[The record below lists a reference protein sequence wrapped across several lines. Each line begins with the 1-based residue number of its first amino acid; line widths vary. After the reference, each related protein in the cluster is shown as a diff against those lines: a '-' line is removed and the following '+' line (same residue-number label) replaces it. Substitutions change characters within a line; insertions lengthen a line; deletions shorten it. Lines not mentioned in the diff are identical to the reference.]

1 MSSAVSASAP
11 VVDVARFNTEAFTAI
26 STTKSLPTALQV
38 MTKTNEF
45 NPSLVIPRAPLDLST
60 FQIKDWIE
68 NRDHLGYVD
77 LIQFKKNAD
86 NRTKAVYIH
95 FKRWSTCEY
104 AEDKRDE
111 VNHGRFIK
119 LYDAEERVYWKMVK
133 SDLGRPLP
141 LISIAPTIKW
151 NPRDTDGPDGKELP
165 EGADT
170 MEGDIPNADDRKMSL
185 VIPLVLKGYTT
196 EHVKYVFEQTDLF
209 ETILRVDP
217 VKLKT
222 SHKFANT
229 HLTFYVHGIFAN
241 TVYANYFQRYLS
253 EMTATDARG
262 RKTNMQFEVVHKVDA
277 RPRNHS
283 HTNWSWMVKKSDI
296 GMPERTQ
303 TTKTTTKTTKTTKT
317 TQTRKDDTNSY
328 KSALFRPKTTETK
341 TDTTTD

>member
-1 MSSAVSASAP
+1 MSSASISAP
-11 VVDVARFNTEAFTAI
+11 VVDVARFNTDAFTAI
-26 STTKSLPTALQV
+26 STTKALPNALQV
-38 MTKTNEF
+38 MTKSNEF
-45 NPSLVIPRAPLDLST
+45 NPSLVVPRAPIDLST

-77 LIQFKKNAD
+77 LIQFKKNVD

-104 AEDKRDE
+104 AEQKRDE

-119 LYDAEERVYWKMVK
+119 LYDADERVYWKMVK

-141 LISIAPTIKW
+141 LISMSPIIKW
-151 NPRDTDGPDGKELP
+151 NARTTDGPDGKELP
-165 EGADT
+165 EGADE
-170 MEGDIPNADDRKMSL
+170 MEGDIPNTDDRKMSL

-196 EHVKYVFEQTDLF
+196 EHVKYVFEQVGLF
-209 ETILRVDP
+209 ETITRVDP
-217 VKLKT
+217 VKLKA
-222 SHKFANT
+222 SHKFSNT

-253 EMTATDARG
+253 EKTAIDARG
-262 RKTNMQFEVVHKVDA
+262 RKTNMQFEVIHKVDA

-283 HTNWSWMVKKSDI
+283 HTNWSWIVKKSDI

-303 TTKTTTKTTKTTKT
+303 TETTQTTQTTKSTK
-317 TQTRKDDTNSY
+317 TRKDDANSY
-328 KSALFRPKTTETK
+328 KSALFRPKTTQT
-341 TDTTTD
+341 TQTTTD